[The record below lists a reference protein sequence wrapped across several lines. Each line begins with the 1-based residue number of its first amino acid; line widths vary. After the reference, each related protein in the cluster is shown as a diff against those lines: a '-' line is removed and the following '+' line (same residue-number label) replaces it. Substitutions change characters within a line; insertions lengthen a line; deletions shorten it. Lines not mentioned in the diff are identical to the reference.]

1 MTSHPDSH
9 WPSWVQYAAC
19 LEIGVDAFYP
29 EDANSDWETPRRVC
43 LTRCTVRLLCL
54 DRVMSMEQG
63 KDHKTRCG
71 VVAGLS
77 PMERKAHEPVWLAQQ
92 EDDAA

>member
-1 MTSHPDSH
+1 MTSHPDSY
-9 WPSWVQYAAC
+9 WPSWVQHSAC

-29 EDANSDWETPRRVC
+29 DDANGDWETPRRVC

-54 DRVMSMEQG
+54 DRVMGMEQG
-63 KDHKTRCG
+63 KDHKTRTG

-77 PMERKAHEPVWLAQQ
+77 PLERKAYEPAWLAEQ
-92 EDDAA
+92 EGDAA